1 MKKFYIGWYCG
12 FVASAIMQ
20 ICLYKIDSIVLQ
32 IVISVPLLFGFII
45 LGLFLSDKFGENK

>member
-20 ICLYKIDSIVLQ
+20 ICLYKIDSLVLQ
-32 IVISVPLLFGFII
+32 IVISVPLISVFII
-45 LGLFLSDKFGENK
+45 LGLFISDKFGENK